1 MAEWH
6 IITCEYPP
14 QLGGV
19 SDYTYLL
26 SSALAAAGDS
36 VYVWCP
42 TGSGDPTPA
51 PGVVVHRKLGRF
63 NPGDFHRVGK
73 KLDEFSAPRRLLVQ
87 WVPHGYGYRSM
98 NLYLCNW
105 LWSRATFHHDCVEI
119 MVHEPFL
126 AFGSGALKQNTAA
139 VVHRAMT
146 IVLLHTARRI
156 WVAIPAWEVYLRPY
170 ALGRNLSFAWL
181 PVPSNVRE
189 VAD

>member
-36 VYVWCP
+36 VHVWCP

-51 PGVVVHRKLGRF
+51 PGVVVHRELGRF

-73 KLDEFSAPRRLLVQ
+73 KLNEFSAPRRLTTTPDRKSTRLNSS
-87 WVPHGYGYRSM
+87 HANISY
-98 NLYLCNW
+98 
-105 LWSRATFHHDCVEI
+105 
-119 MVHEPFL
+119 
-126 AFGSGALKQNTAA
+126 A
-139 VVHRAMT
+139 V
-146 IVLLHTARRI
+146 
-156 WVAIPAWEVYLRPY
+156 
-170 ALGRNLSFAWL
+170 FC
-181 PVPSNVRE
+181 
-189 VAD
+189 